1 MTAGASR
8 MTGERRDGEIIAWM
22 GWTMSLERRYSVRDA
37 HMGIQ
42 GGSLTSLLVLGLD
55 ADLKEYTSIFADH
68 FLSPWGVIVISS

>member
-1 MTAGASR
+1 
-8 MTGERRDGEIIAWM
+8 
-22 GWTMSLERRYSVRDA
+22 MSLERRYSARDA

-42 GGSLTSLLVLGLD
+42 SGSLTSLLVLGLD